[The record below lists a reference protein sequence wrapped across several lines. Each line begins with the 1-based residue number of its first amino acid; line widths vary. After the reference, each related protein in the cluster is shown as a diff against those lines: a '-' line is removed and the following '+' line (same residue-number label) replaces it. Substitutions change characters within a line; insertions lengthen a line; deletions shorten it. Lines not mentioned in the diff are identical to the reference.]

1 MIGYFSDVMFSNVFV
16 SPVSQECR
24 QPEGEAEFQI
34 TSNFNLKTRSENGNC
49 FILCEIFGTLGG
61 ICVAK
66 TLLIKHEKLETVFKV
81 ENTKQTT

>member
-34 TSNFNLKTRSENGNC
+34 TSNFNIKTWFENGNC
-49 FILCEIFGTLGG
+49 FIQSEIYSL
-61 ICVAK
+61 
-66 TLLIKHEKLETVFKV
+66 
-81 ENTKQTT
+81 